1 VNVKST
7 GVEVCVNL
15 TLLGVI
21 VLLVAWIVLGFVV
34 AVPAGWVHL
43 CYAGAAILLARGV
56 LIGAP
61 RFRS

>member
-1 VNVKST
+1 
-7 GVEVCVNL
+7 VNL
-15 TLLGVI
+15 TLLGAI

-43 CYAGAAILLARGV
+43 CYAGAAVLFVRRV